1 MNFLSDSYNYYMFTQ
16 TLNFSAIKK
25 NTFTTFAMDTGHFQP
40 LNSPASAY
48 VLITTN
54 ITKKYRQ
61 RYHSDS
67 FDEYHTL
74 HV

>member
-1 MNFLSDSYNYYMFTQ
+1 MNFLSDSYDYYMFTQ
-16 TLNFSAIKK
+16 TLNLSAKGKI
-25 NTFTTFAMDTGHFQP
+25 F
-40 LNSPASAY
+40 LLRLRWILASSNRGLPPVVD

-54 ITKKYRQ
+54 MTKKNRQ